1 MNNKK
6 PNPIFIVVIA
16 VSFLLLVGGVLFF
29 MTRLQQPPQAKIDT
43 LVNKAVPSFTLP
55 NLDNSKQLTN
65 ADLPKKPYLLNVW
78 ATWCIACSKEH
89 PILIKLQ
96 KQGET
101 IVGINYKDD
110 AEYASKYLQED
121 GNPYLVNL
129 QDEEG
134 NFGVELGVTGA
145 PETYV
150 VDSQGII
157 RQHITGEITQEK
169 WQNRIEPCLSA
180 LKNDKNLTDDKLKAV
195 CQ

>member
-6 PNPIFIVVIA
+6 SNPIFIAVIA
-16 VSFLLLVGGVLFF
+16 VSFIILVAGVMFF
-29 MTRLQQPPQAKIDT
+29 MTRLQEPPQAKIDT
-43 LVNKAVPSFTLP
+43 LVNKAVPNFTLP

-89 PILIKLQ
+89 PILVKLQ
-96 KQGET
+96 QQGEI

-110 AEYASKYLQED
+110 AEYATKYLNEE
-121 GNPYLVNL
+121 GNPYLFNL

-134 NFGVELGVTGA
+134 NFGVELGIIGA

-150 VDSQGII
+150 VDRQGII
-157 RQHITGEITQEK
+157 RQHIKGEITQEK
-169 WQNRIEPCLSA
+169 WQKRIKPCLSA